1 MTIQAVLLPL
11 FVQVLLTLVLLYW
24 MAAMRSAAFRSGEV
38 HPRDIALREPNW
50 PPRMVPVANAYANAL
65 ELPVLFYVLVI
76 LAWVTRKADLLF
88 VIMSWL
94 FVLSRVVQAWVHVT
108 SNRVSRRG
116 LLFAIGALVL
126 TIMWIIYMVRILL
139 AL

>member
-1 MTIQAVLLPL
+1 
-11 FVQVLLTLVLLYW
+11 
-24 MAAMRSAAFRSGEV
+24 MRTRTRSSC
-38 HPRDIALREPNW
+38 RCCSI
-50 PPRMVPVANAYANAL
+50 
-65 ELPVLFYVLVI
+65 VLVI

-94 FVLSRVVQAWVHVT
+94 FVLSRIAQAYVHVT

-116 LLFAIGALVL
+116 LFFAIGALVL
-126 TIMWIIYMVRILL
+126 TIMWIIFMVRILL

>member
-24 MAAMRSAAFRSGEV
+24 MAGVRTVAFRRREV

-50 PPRMVPVANAYANAL
+50 PPHTVPVANAYANAL
-65 ELPVLFYVLVI
+65 ELPLLFYVLVI

-94 FVLSRVVQAWVHVT
+94 FVLSRIAQVYVHVT

-116 LLFAIGALVL
+116 LFFAVGAVVL
-126 TIMWIIYMVRILL
+126 TIMWIIYTIRILL

>member
-1 MTIQAVLLPL
+1 
-11 FVQVLLTLVLLYW
+11 
-24 MAAMRSAAFRSGEV
+24 MAAVRRSAFRSGEV

-50 PPRMVPVANAYANAL
+50 PPHTLPAANAYANAL

-88 VIMSWL
+88 VILSWL
-94 FVLSRVVQAWVHVT
+94 FVLSRIAQATVHVT

-116 LLFAIGALVL
+116 LLFIAGALVL
-126 TIMWIIYMVRILL
+126 TIMWIIFMVRILL
-139 AL
+139 AI

>member
-1 MTIQAVLLPL
+1 MTVQAVLLPL

-24 MAAMRSAAFRSGEV
+24 MAGVRSAAFRSGEV

-50 PPRMVPVANAYANAL
+50 PPRTVPVANAYANAL
-65 ELPVLFYVLVI
+65 ELPTLFYVLVI
-76 LAWVTRKADLLF
+76 LAWTTHKADLLF

-94 FVLSRVVQAWVHVT
+94 FVLSRIAQAGIHVT

-116 LLFAIGALVL
+116 LFFAIGALIL
-126 TIMWIIYMVRILL
+126 TIMWIIYMIRMLL

>member
-1 MTIQAVLLPL
+1 VTVQTVLLPL
-11 FVQVLLTLVLLYW
+11 FVQVGLTFVLLFW
-24 MAAMRSAAFRSGEV
+24 MAGVRTSSIRSREV
-38 HPRDIALREPNW
+38 HMRDIALREPNW

-76 LAWVTRKADLLF
+76 LAWATRKADLLF

-94 FVLSRVVQAWVHVT
+94 FVLSRIAQAYVHVT
-108 SNRVSRRG
+108 NNRVSRRG
-116 LLFAIGALVL
+116 LMFAIGALVL